1 MLGRHARPCESFL
14 VCIEDSGLF
23 FMIGRTSTH
32 LENLSMAT
40 SRWV

>member
-23 FMIGRTSTH
+23 FVAFCACFRAFVPGVIPRI
-32 LENLSMAT
+32 
-40 SRWV
+40 